1 LQDYFVMARARR
13 SLKKNPT
20 CAVLIAGGGL
30 VGLAQA
36 LATADLGDGDQGKI
50 VLVDQM
56 PLTPKSKSQDLRA
69 FAITAASRRMLTRL
83 GVWEKIAKYAQ
94 PVSKMLISDGPLR
107 SVARPPLLEL
117 PTLETSKDGLEA
129 ASIIENRYLVQAL
142 TAQVK
147 KDARIRVIAPD
158 KVTGLETGPGSVTVQ
173 LEKSGEIEARLIVA
187 ADGARSGVRRMVGIK
202 TMDWDYGQSGIVAT
216 IGLDRPHKGRAI
228 QHFLPAG
235 PFAMLPL
242 VSDKDNAHRGS
253 LVWSEGAGETRRL
266 LALGGED
273 FLEALQLR
281 LGLQFGQARLLAG
294 PQSFPLG
301 MTLARGF
308 VAPRVAL
315 IGDAAHKVH
324 PLAGQG
330 ANLGFKDVA
339 ALSQTLIEAQRLG
352 EDFGSLLVLERY
364 QTWRRF
370 DVVTNALA
378 MDGMNRVFSNE
389 IPGLKQLRDVGL
401 ALVDRVLPLKSMM
414 TREAAG
420 ETGRVPVLMRVGDG

>member
-1 LQDYFVMARARR
+1 MTRPRR
-13 SLKKNPT
+13 NPKKIPA
-20 CAVLIAGGGL
+20 CEILIAGGGL

-36 LATADLGDGDQGKI
+36 LALADLGDGDQGKI
-50 VLVDQM
+50 VLVDRA
-56 PLTPKSKSQDLRA
+56 PLTPKSKTQDLRA

-83 GVWEKIAKYAQ
+83 GVWEKIAKHAQ
-94 PVSKMLISDGPLR
+94 PVSKMLISDSPLH
-107 SVARPPLLEL
+107 SVARPPLLEF

-158 KVTGLETGPGSVTVQ
+158 RVTGFETGPGSITVQ
-173 LEKSGEIEARLIVA
+173 LERTGEIDARLIIA
-187 ADGARSGVRRMVGIK
+187 ADGARSGIRRMAGIK

-216 IGLDRPHKGRAI
+216 IGLGRPHKGRAI

-242 VSDKDNAHRGS
+242 VGDKDDAHRGS
-253 LVWSEGAGETRRL
+253 LVWSEKADEAQRL
-266 LALGGED
+266 LALGGQE
-273 FLEALQLR
+273 FLDALQLR
-281 LGLQFGQARLLAG
+281 LGLQFGGARLLAG

-308 VAPRVAL
+308 TAPRVVL

-339 ALSQTLIEAQRLG
+339 ALSETLIEAHRLG
-352 EDFGSLLVLERY
+352 EDYGNLLVLERY
-364 QTWRRF
+364 QSWRRF

-389 IPGLKQLRDVGL
+389 LPGIKQLRDVGL
-401 ALVDRVLPLKSMM
+401 ALVDRVLPLKSLM

-420 ETGRVPVLMRVGDG
+420 ETGRVPALMRVGEA